1 MSAYTVPLP
10 AYSVREEK
18 LNILSHAAGAVVFGG
33 ASVWLLI
40 KAFTVL
46 GGIRPFFFLLYSVC
60 LVELYV
66 MSSVYH
72 GTKNPERRRLTQK
85 GDHTSVN
92 ILIMGSDI
100 AFLSG
105 VLFDKTAFIL
115 SGCVVALSLM
125 SIVFNL
131 INVKKFRAVTMV
143 TYIITGWCCLIV
155 VKQLMQTLGQTAF
168 AFLLAGGL
176 VYTSGLVFYGLKREF
191 SHAVWH
197 LFVLLGSILQFAAI
211 MIFLYRG

>member
-18 LNILSHAAGAVVFGG
+18 LNILSHAAGAVIFGV
-33 ASVWLLI
+33 ASIWLLI
-40 KAFTVL
+40 KAFTVMD
-46 GGIRPFFFLLYSVC
+46 GIRPFFFLLYSVC

-100 AFLSG
+100 AFLAG
-105 VLFDKTAFIL
+105 VLFDKT
-115 SGCVVALSLM
+115 
-125 SIVFNL
+125 
-131 INVKKFRAVTMV
+131 
-143 TYIITGWCCLIV
+143 
-155 VKQLMQTLGQTAF
+155 
-168 AFLLAGGL
+168 LL
-176 VYTSGLVFYGLKREF
+176 FC
-191 SHAVWH
+191 
-197 LFVLLGSILQFAAI
+197 
-211 MIFLYRG
+211 RGAWLRCR